1 MNREDVIGRRV
12 EEVFE
17 IYAES
22 DVYSYHLVKLDL
34 GGFLF
39 DDQAKLTPWENSFV
53 GFSPTIA
60 TSAFAAPPKPNPLRE
75 SYIGPK
81 IAGILVATVVQTP
94 IETLRKDR
102 IYIVFDNGYYLSS
115 GVHLGSTA
123 LECDRFDLWYP
134 ENKYF
139 EMLREDMPELPAI
152 GKMKQLAGQFTKGLV
167 GGSQFRQTLYHSH
180 SVAEI
185 LDNIGIYFQTLTA
198 GQIYGDGAIESDAD
212 LEINSCEIESCETA
226 SA

>member
-139 EMLREDMPELPAI
+139 EMLRDFWSGTPVNPF
-152 GKMKQLAGQFTKGLV
+152 GLAARRDV
-167 GGSQFRQTLYHSH
+167 WRGGITVCEAS
-180 SVAEI
+180 
-185 LDNIGIYFQTLTA
+185 
-198 GQIYGDGAIESDAD
+198 
-212 LEINSCEIESCETA
+212 LETDTPIT
-226 SA
+226 